1 MNLQITSTFLSRWSV
16 CYRVPTWGPSVYR
29 GCWSRVPQTHFW
41 LVGGS
46 GLWVKINTDILI
58 LIAGAQWDSCRHT
71 GVSYYA
77 ANLSRSTCKVHRV
90 RESGGVS
97 EAWQLYLLTSS
108 QACPVF
114 MVHCSRLDC
123 LGVWPENSW
132 LFFSVCWLACSVSG
146 VEQEFQVKLF
156 MMDKRQMI
164 YTETTWGLYTYRV
177 WKVELLM
184 TCLTSKCLVNLN
196 P

>member
-16 CYRVPTWGPSVYR
+16 CYRAPTWGPSVYR
-29 GCWSRVPQTHFW
+29 ACWSRVPQTHFW

-58 LIAGAQWDSCRHT
+58 LIAGAQWDSYWHT

-123 LGVWPENSW
+123 LGFDLRTAAFVLVCVDWPVLCQWWNQNFRSSCSW
-132 LFFSVCWLACSVSG
+132 WIRGRWFTQKPHG
-146 VEQEFQVKLF
+146 VYIHIESEKLN
-156 MMDKRQMI
+156 
-164 YTETTWGLYTYRV
+164 
-177 WKVELLM
+177 
-184 TCLTSKCLVNLN
+184 C
-196 P
+196 